1 MTGLKKITDSS
12 LIITFI
18 IIVLVIFSGC
28 KSTKKIQ
35 AAISKKDSTSVHITS
50 QSDSDSLIVI
60 KNLLNDI
67 HAKKTDFKTFSAKI
81 KAEYEDVKGK
91 QPNITAYVRMF
102 KDSLIWIS
110 GYATV
115 FNIEAFRVLINK
127 DSVYVMD
134 KINKEV
140 QMRSIDY
147 LQEVTQI
154 PFDFTT
160 LQNLLIGNPIFF
172 SDSVVSYKETESKIL
187 LATIGTYFKHLIT
200 LNKADHT
207 MLHSKLD
214 DVDIARNRT
223 ADITYGEF
231 ENNEGVNF
239 STYREITVSEKNK
252 LDIQLK
258 FKQYEFNKELQISFV
273 IPKNYKRK

>member
-1 MTGLKKITDSS
+1 MTGLKKITGSS